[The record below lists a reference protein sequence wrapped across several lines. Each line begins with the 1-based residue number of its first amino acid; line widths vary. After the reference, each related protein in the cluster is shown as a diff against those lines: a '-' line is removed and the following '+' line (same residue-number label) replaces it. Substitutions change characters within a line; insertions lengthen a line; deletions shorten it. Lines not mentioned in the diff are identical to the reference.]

1 MVGPEEWKKKRDT
14 IHHYDRLA
22 NAYETLYRDEQILK
36 IKLAL
41 EAIQMGSSDI
51 VLDVGCGTGFLFDY
65 IGNLVDLIVG
75 VDMSPVLLKV
85 AANRYKCQSNRSSV
99 CLVRVDADYLPFS
112 GKVFDKV
119 FVFTLLQNI
128 VDPNK
133 ALREMVRVA
142 RSGSTIVVTG
152 LKKSFSEEGFK
163 NILIRAGLKSTVLIS
178 REQAKDVIAVCRKV

>member
-1 MVGPEEWKKKRDT
+1 
-14 IHHYDRLA
+14 
-22 NAYETLYRDEQILK
+22 
-36 IKLAL
+36 
-41 EAIQMGSSDI
+41 
-51 VLDVGCGTGFLFDY
+51 
-65 IGNLVDLIVG
+65 
-75 VDMSPVLLKV
+75 
-85 AANRYKCQSNRSSV
+85 
-99 CLVRVDADYLPFS
+99 VDADYLPFS